1 MLFGVYVRQ
10 SPEVLYLNVKG
21 LSEDS
26 LVAIPHSIKDLET
39 SEMYKL
45 TCMLDDVGGSDRKNK
60 IYSKIRNLSVP
71 ALSICIGKSA
81 LSSIRAIIGKKDIH
95 VDVKIEKN
103 GGGYIATILMKDWR
117 GKQYEKT
124 VEGDGLT
131 LCIEKMSA
139 FMSLPYSPLLSVL
152 YDYSPLK
159 NGEEYLQNNLWK
171 EDL

>member
-1 MLFGVYVRQ
+1 
-10 SPEVLYLNVKG
+10 
-21 LSEDS
+21 
-26 LVAIPHSIKDLET
+26 
-39 SEMYKL
+39 
-45 TCMLDDVGGSDRKNK
+45 
-60 IYSKIRNLSVP
+60 
-71 ALSICIGKSA
+71 
-81 LSSIRAIIGKKDIH
+81 
-95 VDVKIEKN
+95 
-103 GGGYIATILMKDWR
+103 MKDWR

-171 EDL
+171 EELYSQDERANIMKEAIEEKIKEYYFGYLILALHYENMGNMTGNHIKLARDNYELFMPFLSVNIGMENFENIKEEGLLPST